1 MTQRGFT
8 PGKLIKECLAAAQ
21 AAVSLLAE
29 AGIALPESDR
39 AWCIN
44 GIPGT
49 GALRGG
55 VSYRKHCY
63 GCEVRLESGAVDFD
77 FGREGEIDGFD
88 VWRLADFA
96 ADRLG
101 SFGFTSR
108 DELKAVFAAA
118 VAAREI
124 RATGYILHYLAAPTD

>member
-1 MTQRGFT
+1 VDSRL
-8 PGKLIKECLAAAQ
+8 GKLIKEYLAAVQ
-21 AAVSLLAE
+21 AAVSLIAE

-49 GALRGG
+49 GLLSGG
-55 VSYRKHCY
+55 VSYRKHGY
-63 GCEVRLESGAVDFD
+63 GCEVRLESGGVDFD
-77 FGREGEIDGFD
+77 FGREGETDGFD

-108 DELKAVFAAA
+108 DELEAVFADA
-118 VAAREI
+118 VSAGEI
-124 RATGYILHYLAAPTD
+124 SASGYILHYLAAPTD